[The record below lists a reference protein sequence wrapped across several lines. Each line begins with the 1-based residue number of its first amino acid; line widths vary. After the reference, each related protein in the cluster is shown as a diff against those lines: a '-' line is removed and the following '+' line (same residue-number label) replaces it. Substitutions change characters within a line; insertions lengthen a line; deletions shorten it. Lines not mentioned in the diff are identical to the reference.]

1 MDTNNNNFLK
11 PSSERDRRILKERAA
26 IFARKETDE
35 TNASVDTYLHFRLGT
50 SEQYGIP
57 YKYAEEI
64 LYAGG
69 LARVPCTPPFIAGIV
84 NRRGKMLTVIDL
96 KHFFRANGKEYGND
110 SRVIVISG
118 AGLTVGV
125 LADELFGNRDY
136 HPSQLAPPLPS
147 DGVSN
152 LKYVMGIDRGIVTL
166 LNMGEILGDPLLKV
180 NETAGI

>member
-1 MDTNNNNFLK
+1 MDTTNNNNSHM
-11 PSSERDRRILKERAA
+11 PSSEKDRRILKERAA
-26 IFARKETDE
+26 LFARKEEGQAD
-35 TNASVDTYLHFRLGT
+35 AAVGTYIHFRLGT
-50 SEQYGIP
+50 SEHYGIP

-69 LARVPCTPPFIAGIV
+69 LTRVPCTPPFIAGIV

-136 HPSQLAPPLPS
+136 NPSLLSPPMPS

-152 LKYVMGIDRGIVTL
+152 LKYVMGIDRGMVTL
-166 LNMGEILGDPLLKV
+166 LNIDEILGDPLLTV
-180 NETAGI
+180 NETSG